1 MFKSLSTNLT
11 GIMAYQQSLNNIANN
26 VSNVNTAGFR
36 GRTVSFS
43 DLIYRELRDR
53 RMHVSPIE
61 GELEPQ
67 NGRGVRVS
75 SSTTSFVQ
83 GSLAQTDRALDFGIQ
98 GDGFF
103 RLVRPDGSFAYT
115 RSGSFNIDS
124 TGSIVTSHGDY
135 LDLPFNISELLGEG
149 EDAELPPGELV
160 VNPEG
165 VAFWDDG
172 GDEPVLLGQI
182 QLYKFIN
189 TAGLISDNGLRFT
202 ETETSGAAIEGAP
215 GEEGFGIIR
224 QRFIELSNLN
234 LGEEM
239 VNMLIAQRSLQS
251 NIRALMTSD
260 ELWAYT
266 LQVRG

>member
-1 MFKSLSTNLT
+1 MFRSLSTNLT
-11 GIMAYQQSLNNIANN
+11 GIMAYQNSLNNIANN
-26 VSNVNTAGFR
+26 ISNINTTGYR
-36 GRTVSFS
+36 GSTVSFS

-67 NGRGVRVS
+67 NGKGVRVS
-75 SSTTSFVQ
+75 SSTTSFIQ
-83 GSLAQTDRALDFGIQ
+83 GSLSMTDRDLDLAID

-115 RSGSFNIDS
+115 RSGSFIMNPMGDILNS
-124 TGSIVTSHGDY
+124 QGDY
-135 LDLPFNISELLGEG
+135 LDVPFDMSDLMETG
-149 EDAELPPGELV
+149 EDAELPPGKLV

-172 GDEPVLLGQI
+172 GDDPVLLGQI

-189 TAGLISDNGLRFT
+189 TAGLLSDNGLRFV
-202 ETETSGAAIEGAP
+202 ETETSGAAVEGFS
-215 GEEGFGIIR
+215 GDEGFGVVR
-224 QRFIELSNLN
+224 QKFIELSNLN

-239 VNMLIAQRSLQS
+239 VNMLVTQRSLQS

-266 LQVRG
+266 LQAKS